1 MTDDNLQ
8 IELDEE
14 TSNQLE
20 AARGLMMYQDDGE
33 VPSNESVIERAIAF
47 YLEEHDVVRGH
58 SRTEVET
65 PSLDTA
71 RNRGPLG
78 IGEDYPDTMD
88 RGVPDPEKPF
98 SWQRG
103 GGFYVV

>member
-33 VPSNESVIERAIAF
+33 VPSNENVIGRAIAF
-47 YLEEHDVVRGH
+47 YLEAHDVVR
-58 SRTEVET
+58 S
-65 PSLDTA
+65 D
-71 RNRGPLG
+71 
-78 IGEDYPDTMD
+78 GEDKTNDSTNDFLSGRPPGSLPESDLDLGRDPTAGL
-88 RGVPDPEKPF
+88 RGRRSDD
-98 SWQRG
+98 
-103 GGFYVV
+103 